1 MRSMVTTSLIGVLV
15 LRAGDCHSFL
25 RRVSACVY
33 VHPFEKTVLYV
44 RRTKAGAHKR
54 SPLVH
59 TRVGATRGDGP
70 AHTHRARRAR
80 AHTPREGRSCDALAV
95 IRAGRRLP
103 PHKPPLASLG
113 RRVRRP
119 VVQAARARAE
129 LARQQRRTTWTPLL
143 GRVGGA
149 GGGVRPLVPRRR
161 LLLLSRVRPC

>member
-33 VHPFEKTVLYV
+33 VYPFERLYV

-70 AHTHRARRAR
+70 AHTH
-80 AHTPREGRSCDALAV
+80 TPRA
-95 IRAGRRLP
+95 
-103 PHKPPLASLG
+103 
-113 RRVRRP
+113 
-119 VVQAARARAE
+119 
-129 LARQQRRTTWTPLL
+129 
-143 GRVGGA
+143 
-149 GGGVRPLVPRRR
+149 
-161 LLLLSRVRPC
+161 